1 MAEYVA
7 KRNPNRC
14 PTHPGELLRD
24 RGNSQFVPASAELAP
39 RADPFSQKS
48 ALLHFPYPNGC
59 AGELPAG

>member
-1 MAEYVA
+1 MAA
-7 KRNPNRC
+7 KSTRATRRSQAS
-14 PTHPGELLRD
+14 GEPSAS

-48 ALLHFPYPNGC
+48 ALLHFPYPNGS